1 MSTTIFLE
9 AKTPLAGN
17 LHFTAN
23 EHADFRKQSLWNPHI
38 CHETQRSILVR
49 PEISKK
55 RASNVLDRFPA
66 WLLAVGRG
74 NLISNVCGKGLNCF
88 GGENVQLCGEN
99 MEVKSCCWRGNEIPI
114 FFVTL
119 YFITE
124 DLRPPWVGLRPSGP
138 RKRNN
143 NLADMK
149 YPIGC
154 WVVCLHRNTLQLTL
168 SADF

>member
-1 MSTTIFLE
+1 MVATSYAE
-9 AKTPLAGN
+9 VVA
-17 LHFTAN
+17 
-23 EHADFRKQSLWNPHI
+23 
-38 CHETQRSILVR
+38 
-49 PEISKK
+49 
-55 RASNVLDRFPA
+55 VLGF
-66 WLLAVGRG
+66 
-74 NLISNVCGKGLNCF
+74 
-88 GGENVQLCGEN
+88 
-99 MEVKSCCWRGNEIPI
+99 

-154 WVVCLHRNTLQLTL
+154 
-168 SADF
+168 

>member
-1 MSTTIFLE
+1 M
-9 AKTPLAGN
+9 
-17 LHFTAN
+17 
-23 EHADFRKQSLWNPHI
+23 FRRVALI
-38 CHETQRSILVR
+38 TF
-49 PEISKK
+49 
-55 RASNVLDRFPA
+55 ANVLVKNQI
-66 WLLAVGRG
+66 LLKNKQMICRH
-74 NLISNVCGKGLNCF
+74 
-88 GGENVQLCGEN
+88 
-99 MEVKSCCWRGNEIPI
+99 

-154 WVVCLHRNTLQLTL
+154 
-168 SADF
+168 